1 MANNIIT
8 SVLPIMDGDKLLVT
22 SPFGLRNGV
31 PHYGIDLTLWL
42 GYSALSYIHA
52 AAAGEV
58 IYTGYDSS
66 RGNWVKVDH
75 GNGVTTQYYH
85 LIDGSIVVT
94 RGQTVKAGQ
103 TVGNMGS
110 TGNSTGAHLH
120 FQVEIDGTP
129 VDPLPY
135 LLGESALVASS
146 AAADESNTAWS
157 DAAVAWATKNG
168 IIYGDGAGNLMLDE
182 PCTRRQMVTFLHRF
196 AQLIGKA

>member
-22 SPFGLRNGV
+22 SPYGMRGGV

-52 AAAGEV
+52 AADGTV
-58 IYTGYDSS
+58 IYTGYDNS
-66 RGNWVKVDH
+66 RGNWVMIDH
-75 GNGVTTQYYH
+75 GGGVTTQYYH
-85 LIDGSIVVT
+85 LKDGSIIVT
-94 RGQTVKAGQ
+94 RGQAVKAGQ

-120 FQVEIDGTP
+120 FQVEVNDVP

-135 LLGESALVASS
+135 LLGQAALIAQ
-146 AAADESNTAWS
+146 AAAESNTAWS
-157 DAAVAWATKNG
+157 DEAVAWAAENG
-168 IIYGDGAGNLMLDE
+168 IIYGDGNGNLMLDE

-196 AQLIGKA
+196 AQSIGKA

>member
-1 MANNIIT
+1 MSNIIT
-8 SVLPIMDGDKLLVT
+8 AVLPVMDGSKLLVT

-157 DAAVAWATKNG
+157 DEAVAWATKNG